1 MDEAV
6 IPGISAAQ
14 KYYNR
19 DLKRDATTSDDLI
32 YPYTTGN
39 SFFKICD
46 VETLDKMNL
55 WEAKDAGVNCKD
67 MDLYKCI
74 SFCVLE
80 PRCRSAFFHEGPMD
94 ASFEE
99 PLYFCAQMLHDFDLD
114 TGNGS
119 PKEFNSDFW
128 KDLAG
133 EKCEGD
139 CTPCTHTATSTSG
152 ISACL
157 LKHYL
162 ETHTGVDADELIPL
176 MRKTGSKMVFM
187 DHIGAGDDG
196 NAATLKEIESK

>member
-19 DLKRDATTSDDLI
+19 DLKLDGSGDFL
-32 YPYTTGN
+32 YPYIPRN

-46 VETLDKMNL
+46 VRTLDKMNL

-80 PRCRSAFFHEGPMD
+80 PKCRSVFFNEGPMD

-99 PLYFCAQMLHDFDLD
+99 PLYFCAQMLHDFDVELEE
-114 TGNGS
+114 GHWA
-119 PKEFNSDFW
+119 PKEFNSNFW

-139 CTPCTHTATSTSG
+139 CTPCTHTTTTTRG
-152 ISACL
+152 ISACM

-162 ETHTGVDADELIPL
+162 ETHSGVSATDMLPL
-176 MRKTGSKMVFM
+176 MKKTGSKMVFM
-187 DHIGAGDDG
+187 DHVGAGDDG
-196 NAATLKEIESK
+196 NTATLKEIESK

>member
-19 DLKRDATTSDDLI
+19 DLERDGSGEFIHSYITS
-32 YPYTTGN
+32 N

-46 VETLDKMNL
+46 VGTIAKANL

-80 PRCRSAFFHEGPMD
+80 PKCRSVFFNEGPMD
-94 ASFEE
+94 TSLEE
-99 PLYFCAQMLHDFDLD
+99 PLYFCAQMLHDFDIKLD
-114 TGNGS
+114 EGTTA
-119 PKEFNSDFW
+119 PKEFNSKFW
-128 KDLAG
+128 NDLVG
-133 EKCEGD
+133 EKCEGG
-139 CTPCTHTATSTSG
+139 CTPCTHTTSTTSG
-152 ISACL
+152 ISACT

-162 ETHTGVDADELIPL
+162 ETQTSVDAAELVPL
-176 MRKTGSKMVFM
+176 MKKTGAKLVFM
-187 DHIGAGDDG
+187 DHVNAGDDG
-196 NAATLKEIESK
+196 NTVALKDIESK